1 MASYS
6 RALLPL
12 CACFRG
18 DDPGRTDWTALLALA
33 NHTLT
38 TPSLA
43 VFVRSQLATIP
54 ADVAAYVRELHERNA
69 IRNDRLN
76 AQLEEAVLSL
86 NRVGITPVLVKG
98 TATLATIPLSDRA
111 LRLMSDLDLVVGPNE
126 IAAAM
131 KALAAIGY
139 SIDYESD
146 RRHTKKWY
154 ADLKRSQDVGTID
167 LHEAFP
173 GQPFYDQTPDELRL
187 HLQLIRLGGASA
199 LVPSP
204 ELQALMLVV
213 HDQFQ
218 DYDYWTGCIDL
229 RHLLDL
235 KAIFAAPGG
244 FRWELLET
252 MTSSAIARNALE
264 TQLLLLTT
272 LFDVQFP
279 VRHRRRM
286 PKLRAW
292 RQLYQAR
299 FPAVRYLLLPMGLL
313 DLRRHRARPGP
324 AGSGGAKKRWF
335 PKVSTFLF
343 LLSLSRRY
351 RAGKL

>member
-1 MASYS
+1 MASCS

-33 NHTLT
+33 NRTLT

-43 VFVRSQLATIP
+43 VLVRSQIAAIP
-54 ADVAAYVRELHERNA
+54 ADVAAYVRELHDRNA
-69 IRNDRLN
+69 IRNDRLS

-86 NRVGITPVLVKG
+86 NGVGITPVLVKG
-98 TATLATIPLSDRA
+98 TATLATSPPADRA
-111 LRLMSDLDLVVGPNE
+111 LRLMSDLDLVVSPNE
-126 IAAAM
+126 TDAAM

-146 RRHTKKWY
+146 RRHTQKWY

-167 LHEAFP
+167 LHEVFP
-173 GQPFYDQTPDELRL
+173 GQSLYDQTPDELRL
-187 HLQLIRLGGASA
+187 HLRPIRVGGASA

-204 ELQALMLVV
+204 ELQALVLVM

-235 KAIFAAPGG
+235 KALFAAPGG
-244 FRWELLET
+244 VRWEVLET
-252 MTSSAIARNALE
+252 MASSALARNALE
-264 TQLLLLTT
+264 TQLLLLST
-272 LFDVQFP
+272 LFHVRLP
-279 VRHRRRM
+279 VRHQRRM
-286 PKLRAW
+286 PKLQAW
-292 RQLYQAR
+292 RQLHQAR
-299 FPAVRYLLLPMGLL
+299 FPAIRYLLLPMGLL
-313 DLRRHRARPGP
+313 DLRSHRARPGP
-324 AGSGGAKKRWF
+324 AVPGGAKKRWF
-335 PKVSTFLF
+335 PKVGTLLF
-343 LLSLSRRY
+343 LLSLSRRH